1 MGYKFNCL
9 LELFYLNEILIYL
22 FILNV
27 RNYINNKTE
36 NIISKKTFIKT
47 IIIRLKNKYK
57 RINKFITTM

>member
-47 IIIRLKNKYK
+47 IIITLKNKYK
-57 RINKFITTM
+57 RINKFITTL